1 MSRFLLAV
9 GAFALMEPFSYASHR
24 WIMHGRGMVWHRS
37 HHLPMSGRFEAND
50 LFPVIFAGFTILVM
64 AAGATLP
71 ALGPL
76 LTVGTGVTAY
86 GAVYMFVHDVYIHR
100 RVPIFRGAV
109 RGLEW
114 LRESHRIHHLF
125 GGEPYGMLLPIV
137 PRRLRDRARGMS
149 RDPLSRTVEA
159 VDEKVTVDAA

>member
-1 MSRFLLAV
+1 MSSFLLA
-9 GAFALMEPFSYASHR
+9 AFAFVLMEPFSYASHR
-24 WIMHGRGMVWHRS
+24 WIMHGRGMGWHRS
-37 HHLPMSGRFEAND
+37 HHRATNGGFEAND
-50 LFPVIFAGFTILVM
+50 LFPVTFAAFTIMVM

-86 GAVYMFVHDVYIHR
+86 GAAYMFVHDVYIHR
-100 RVPIFRGAV
+100 RVPLFRGAV

-114 LRESHRIHHLF
+114 LREAHRIHHLF

-137 PRRLRDRARGMS
+137 PARLRQRARGMS
-149 RDPLSRTVEA
+149 RDPFSRTTQVTET
-159 VDEKVTVDAA
+159 VTVDAA